1 MTDGLGLLGHTALLA
16 IAALFPIVDPIA
28 GAPLFLELAGS
39 LDDQRRA
46 VLARRVAWNS
56 FLLLLASML
65 VGAYVLDFFGLS
77 IPAVQVAGGFVLA
90 AMGWS
95 LLNKAESPDAA
106 ERTTAGDA
114 AADQGAAQRRAFY
127 PLTMPLT
134 VGPGSISV
142 AITLGANPRADVRT
156 QLLTASG
163 HVLGALAVA
172 VSVYFCYRYA
182 AALVRGL
189 GDTGRTVVA
198 RLSAFLLLCIGVQI
212 ASNGVLAMLAG
223 VSR

>member
-28 GAPLFLELAGS
+28 GAPLFLEITGS
-39 LDDQRRA
+39 LEDRRRA
-46 VLARRVAWNS
+46 VLARMVAWNS

-95 LLNKAESPDAA
+95 LLNKAESTDAA
-106 ERTTAGDA
+106 ERITASDA
-114 AADQGAAQRRAFY
+114 AADQVQRRAFY

-142 AITLGANPRADVRT
+142 AITLGANPQADVRT
-156 QLLTASG
+156 LLITTAG
-163 HVLGALAVA
+163 HALGALAVA
-172 VSVYFCYRYA
+172 LSVYFCYRYA
-182 AALVRGL
+182 HALVRVL
-189 GDTGRTVVA
+189 GETGRTVVA

-212 ASNGVLAMLAG
+212 ASNGVQAMIAG
-223 VSR
+223 VAR